1 MEEYKPVSV
10 NANVR
15 YPNQEVYKRLKVIS
29 VETSISMGELLGE
42 MAAYILEDQNRLN
55 EIIER
60 IKRRWKQML
69 GSSMQ

>member
-42 MAAYILEDQNRLN
+42 MAAYILENQNRLN

>member
-15 YPNQEVYKRLKVIS
+15 YPSQEVYKKLKVIS
-29 VETSISMGELLGE
+29 VETNIAMGELLGE
-42 MAAYILEDQNRLN
+42 MAAYVLEDQNRLN
-55 EIIER
+55 EIVER

>member
-15 YPNQEVYKRLKVIS
+15 YPSQEVYKQLKVIS

-42 MAAYILEDQNRLN
+42 MAAYVLEDQNRLN

-60 IKRRWKQML
+60 IKRRWKQIL

>member
-15 YPNQEVYKRLKVIS
+15 YPSQEVYKRLKVIS
-29 VETSISMGELLGE
+29 VETSIAMGELLGE
-42 MAAYILEDQNRLN
+42 MAAYVLEDQNRLN